1 MRVIGAHE
9 DWRLGSRS
17 EGVCWKARPCPYF
30 TMTAL
35 TPDSTTRCYRS
46 TFIGNSVGGSD
57 AFARGGAIYCTNT
70 QSILTRF
77 NVGRRVLPEEKNV

>member
-1 MRVIGAHE
+1 MLEGAPLPLFYH
-9 DWRLGSRS
+9 DG
-17 EGVCWKARPCPYF
+17 PYS
-30 TMTAL
+30 
-35 TPDSTTRCYRS
+35 DSTTRCYRS

-77 NVGRRVLPEEKNV
+77 NVGRRVCHLRREKCVTICTDVPPPPPSF